1 MLRFC
6 AVAREGI
13 VKYLEQL
20 GESFEMILSSVDPVP
35 ASQNVIYL
43 CIEKKVGKTQAKMF
57 AEVTSGWHSY
67 IDGFFLNYVVLGCA
81 F

>member
-1 MLRFC
+1 
-6 AVAREGI
+6 
-13 VKYLEQL
+13 
-20 GESFEMILSSVDPVP
+20 MILCRTIAPVS

-43 CIEKKVGKTQAKMF
+43 CVDKKSGKTEAKMF
-57 AEVTSGWHSY
+57 VEGTSRWDSY